1 MTDDRIKKLRVSKE
15 YLATHIANK
24 KKKIKKVVSGEK
36 LDRGA
41 MKRTKILENL
51 ANSDSYSNEDEE
63 TSLNQE
69 DLPKVNNKRKTD
81 IVDGESGD
89 ETILSRRY
97 NNKKRRWEWETHNED
112 EILWEP
118 KESFINEHGEEMD
131 EFKAFEE
138 SHPYEENETN
148 TDSGVLT
155 QGSMHIFN
163 HTRKLASAQVPFYII
178 AIFSHDRFHRLI
190 SNHHRTC
197 STFHGK
203 SKQRQ
208 RKKLGVLALLKRRKR
223 KMNWL
228 IT

>member
-41 MKRTKILENL
+41 MKRAKILENL

-118 KESFINEHGEEMD
+118 KESFIDEHGEEMD

-178 AIFSHDRFHRLI
+178 AIFSHTTDFI
-190 SNHHRTC
+190 D
-197 STFHGK
+197 
-203 SKQRQ
+203 
-208 RKKLGVLALLKRRKR
+208 
-223 KMNWL
+223 
-228 IT
+228 